1 MLESTFKTKL
11 IKELKALFPG
21 CMVFHLDPSDGQGIP
36 DLLILFGKKWALAR
50 FYTSKVGLKNLLKS
64 MKNL

>member
-21 CMVFHLDPSDGQGIP
+21 CMVFHLDPSDGQGLTDIVR
-36 DLLILFGKKWALAR
+36 KE
-50 FYTSKVGLKNLLKS
+50 VGYLRRKEK
-64 MKNL
+64 

>member
-36 DLLILFGKKWALAR
+36 DLLILFGKKWA
-50 FYTSKVGLKNLLKS
+50 KENLWMNYIIMVFLV
-64 MKNL
+64 NAGV